1 MHIYIDESGSFVTP
15 AAMKPKVSC
24 VAALVVPSSKHDQLL
39 RDFIRVRSSWGL
51 ATDEVKGSSLGE
63 SRIAEVISLLENY
76 DVIVEICGID
86 VGSHA
91 QSQVTTYKHLQA
103 DKLTESLTPQ
113 HQPTMIEDVHR
124 RRDYLLKMP
133 NQLFIQA
140 SCVIQL
146 IDRVVETAT
155 LYYSQRI
162 PRELGEFHWIVDA
175 KDITITKAEEWWS
188 LMMLPIIEAMS
199 IKNPMMTLEGADY
212 SYFKRFSKTPDRVPE
227 HHKDIIDNADAPF
240 EASDL
245 KMIMQESFKFADSR
259 TNEGLQLVDIVA
271 SAFTRAMNG
280 NLKKEGWEKLGELII
295 GRKPQSIRMIMLNT
309 SPPDKT
315 KVIVQRNFHG
325 YVIEKIEE
333 NAKPMLV

>member
-1 MHIYIDESGSFVTP
+1 MAI
-15 AAMKPKVSC
+15 
-24 VAALVVPSSKHDQLL
+24 
-39 RDFIRVRSSWGL
+39 
-51 ATDEVKGSSLGE
+51 DEVKGSSLGE
-63 SRIAEVISLLENY
+63 SKIAEVISLLKNY

-86 VGSHA
+86 VGSHT
-91 QSQVTTYKHLQA
+91 QPQVTTYKHLQA
-103 DKLTESLTPQ
+103 DKLTESVTPQ

-124 RRDYLLKMP
+124 RRDYLLKMS

-140 SCVIQL
+140 SCLILL

-162 PRELGEFHWIVDA
+162 PQDLGEFHWIVDA
-175 KDITITKAEEWWS
+175 KDKQITKSEEWWS

-199 IKNPMMTLEGADY
+199 IKNPMMTLEGGDY
-212 SYFKRFSKTPDRVPE
+212 SYFKRFNKTLERVPE
-227 HHKDIIDNADAPF
+227 HHQDIIDNADAPF

-259 TNEGLQLVDIVA
+259 TNEGLQLVDIIA

-333 NAKPMLV
+333 RAKPMLV